1 MRTLEE
7 KEANLGLRVV
17 LETMLRRF
25 NDRHFAGQCTDASCQ
40 AYIQKLLTDKIIVMT
55 TPPTTP
61 PTYVLR
67 RPSWSK
73 ADAIEHYATW

>member
-1 MRTLEE
+1 MACLQADILPIDWQQQPTSSSYNWTFPPAALGDLVRTLEE

-40 AYIQKLLTDKIIVMT
+40 AYI
-55 TPPTTP
+55 
-61 PTYVLR
+61 
-67 RPSWSK
+67 
-73 ADAIEHYATW
+73 